1 MTWPPRPVDIDPIR
15 QDSSPRDTGRGGPS
29 RPDDTALPES
39 APPRYAELHLHT
51 SFSFLDGASHPEE
64 IVGRAAELGY
74 THLAITDHNG
84 LHGALEFARAAHDK
98 GITPITGAELT
109 LTDGSHLTLLV
120 ESRTGYA
127 NLCQLI
133 TAAHYQSSTPP
144 RITNP
149 TVAIDAPRP
158 PNLTQAEREPALDP
172 SLLRDH
178 AEGLILLT
186 GCREGTLSR
195 LVDAGRQTEA
205 QALLRQYVD
214 WFGPDSVVVELQH
227 NLTHGDTRRVRELS
241 RLAIAA
247 GLPCVATGNV
257 HYHRRERHR
266 LQDVLVAI
274 RSRSSLD
281 ATHRQR
287 RANSRFYLP
296 SAAEMAARFTDYP
309 EAVAM
314 SVTLAQRC
322 AAFDLTRNLDYE
334 FPDYPTPRAQ
344 QSPDDYLTE
353 VCAIA
358 FAERYPP
365 GHERREQAAKQL
377 GQELTLIRQHGLG
390 GFFLLHRDLLE
401 LAREV
406 ATEVR
411 EASGSPAAGLL
422 PPGRG
427 RGSSVS
433 SVVCYLIGL
442 SPVDPVE
449 HKLTLG
455 RFLNDELRSVPDI
468 DLDFPRE
475 IREKLIARIYE
486 VYPDRAGLICAFST
500 YRLRSAVRDVG
511 KALGLPIADLD
522 RISRLS
528 EPTSA
533 RHLAEQLGH
542 IPEYAARTQ
551 SPPWSF
557 LVELT
562 GQLAGMPRH
571 VGQHA
576 GGMVIA
582 SQPLVELAPMQ
593 PSAMPDRHL
602 IQWDKDSC
610 DDAGF
615 VKIDFLA
622 LGMMSLVEE
631 CMETIHQTHSD
642 EPMVDLSRIPLD
654 DPDVFAMIQRG
665 DTIGTFQIES
675 RAQIQTLLKVKPETL
690 GDLVVQVAI
699 IRPGPIIGGAVSP
712 YMQRRT
718 DPDYEPT
725 FDHPSLREILG
736 DTLGVI
742 LYQDQVIE
750 VAMAVAGFTAGQ
762 ADGLRRSITRKR
774 SKEAM
779 AAYWEQFRDGA
790 AKNAIEPVDE
800 PLARE
805 IFRKLLG
812 FAEYGF
818 PRAHAVSF
826 AVLAYQSCWLKFHYP
841 AAFTCAL
848 FNNQPMG
855 FYPPHVIVNDAKR
868 AEVRVRPPDINVSEV
883 RCTVEQKTVVRIGLN
898 YVEHLGDDAA
908 ARLVAER
915 DRNGPFRSLA
925 DVVRRVPLKRAAAES
940 LAAVGAFDGFGI
952 SRREAIWQIGLFI
965 APESHADRSVAAA
978 QPAADPLARTVRRR
992 RDTGPRVTQQA
1003 LELPTQQDM
1012 VELPAMPAWDR
1023 MAADYAGTG
1032 ISTLWHPM
1040 GLLRNQL
1047 PKEIARTTDFADL
1060 PHAMT
1065 LTFAGM
1071 VVCRQRPGTAK
1082 GITFL
1087 LMEDEFGL
1095 ANAIVYPDL
1104 YDAERLL
1111 VRGEPFLL
1119 ITGTLQK
1126 RDGTINL
1133 LATSIC
1139 PLTEARNRLPQI
1151 DSTPAPEVP
1160 AEIRVLDPI
1169 LLIES
1174 RGSHDI
1180 RDDDRREPVLALE
1193 TELRRIR
1200 PESHNYR

>member
-1 MTWPPRPVDIDPIR
+1 VTWPPRPVDIDPIR
-15 QDSSPRDTGRGGPS
+15 QDSSPRDTGRRGPS
-29 RPDDTALPES
+29 RPES

-98 GITPITGAELT
+98 GITPITGAEMT

-149 TVAIDAPRP
+149 TVAIDQPRL
-158 PNLTQAEREPALDP
+158 PNLTQEEREPALDP
-172 SLLRDH
+172 VLLRDH

-186 GCREGTLSR
+186 GCRDGTLSR
-195 LVDAGRQTEA
+195 LVDADRQPEA
-205 QALLRQYVD
+205 RALLRQYVD
-214 WFGPDSVVVELQH
+214 WFGPNSVVVELQH

-241 RLAIAA
+241 RLAAAA

-257 HYHRRERHR
+257 HYHQQDRHR
-266 LQDVLVAI
+266 LQDVMVAI
-274 RSRSSLD
+274 RSRGSLD

-287 RANSRFYLP
+287 RANSRFYLH
-296 SAAEMAARFTDYP
+296 SADEMAARFAAHP

-314 SVTLAQRC
+314 SVTLAERC

-334 FPDYPTPRAQ
+334 FPDYPTPRQ
-344 QSPDDYLTE
+344 QSPDDYLAE
-353 VCAIA
+353 VCSIE

-365 GHERREQAAKQL
+365 GHALREKAEKQL
-377 GQELTLIRQHGLG
+377 AQELTLIRHHNLG

-401 LAREV
+401 LAKQV
-406 ATEVR
+406 AAEVR
-411 EASGSPAAGLL
+411 EASGNPAAGLL

-455 RFLNDELRSVPDI
+455 RFLNEELRSVPDI

-511 KALGLPIADLD
+511 KALGLPTADLD

-571 VGQHA
+571 VGQHS

-631 CMETIHQTHSD
+631 CLETIHQTRSD
-642 EPMVDLSRIPLD
+642 EPMVDLSRIPFD
-654 DPDVFAMIQRG
+654 DPDVFTMIQRG
-665 DTIGTFQIES
+665 GTIGTFQIES
-675 RAQIQTLLKVKPETL
+675 RAQIQTLLKIKPETL

-718 DPDYEPT
+718 NPNYEPVY
-725 FDHPSLREILG
+725 DHPLVREVLE

-750 VAMAVAGFTAGQ
+750 VAMALAGFTAGQ

-779 AAYWEQFRDGA
+779 AAYWEEFRAGA
-790 AKNAIEPVDE
+790 AKKDVDE
-800 PLARE
+800 ETAKE
-805 IFRKLLG
+805 VFRKLLG

-826 AVLAYQSCWLKFHYP
+826 AVLAYQSCWLKYHYP

-868 AEVRVRPPDINVSEV
+868 SGARVRPPDINVSEV
-883 RCTVEQKTVVRIGLN
+883 RCTVEQKTIVRIGLN
-898 YVEHLGDDAA
+898 YVAQLSEDAA
-908 ARLVAER
+908 KRLVAER
-915 DRNGPFRSLA
+915 TTNGHFRSLA
-925 DVVRRVPLKRAAAES
+925 DLIRRVPLKRSAAES

-952 SRREAIWQIGLFI
+952 SRREAMWQIGLFI
-965 APESHADRSVAAA
+965 APESHTDWTM
-978 QPAADPLARTVRRR
+978 QPAQATDALGRPVRRR
-992 RDTGPRVTQQA
+992 KNTGPRVTQQA

-1032 ISTLWHPM
+1032 LSALWHPM
-1040 GLLRNQL
+1040 GLLRSQL
-1047 PKEIARTTDFADL
+1047 PKGIASTTDFERL
-1060 PHAMT
+1060 PHGMT
-1065 LTFAGM
+1065 LTVAGM

-1087 LMEDEFGL
+1087 LMEDEVGL
-1095 ANAIVYPDL
+1095 INIIVYPDL

-1111 VRGEPFLL
+1111 VRGEPFLM

-1126 RDGTINL
+1126 QHGTVNL
-1133 LATSIC
+1133 LATTIR

-1151 DSTPAPEVP
+1151 ESTPKPEVP

-1169 LLIES
+1169 LVIES
-1174 RGSHDI
+1174 RNGYDI
-1180 RDDDRREPVLALE
+1180 PDDAPREPVLALD

-1200 PESHNYR
+1200 TESHNYR

>member
-15 QDSSPRDTGRGGPS
+15 QDSSPRDTGRRGTA
-29 RPDDTALPES
+29 RPGEWHPEP
-39 APPRYAELHLHT
+39 APLRYAELHLHT

-84 LHGALEFARAAHDK
+84 LHGALEFAKAAHDK
-98 GITPITGAELT
+98 GIQPITGAELT

-133 TAAHYQSSTPP
+133 TAAHYQSSTRP

-149 TVAIDAPRP
+149 SVAIDEPRL

-172 SLLRDH
+172 TLLRDH

-186 GCREGTLSR
+186 GCRDGMLSR
-195 LVDAGRQTEA
+195 LVDAGRHTEA
-205 QALLRQYVD
+205 RSLLGQYVN
-214 WFGPDSVVVELQH
+214 WFGRDSVVVELQH

-241 RLAIAA
+241 RLATLV
-247 GLPCVATGNV
+247 GLPYVATGNV
-257 HYHRRERHR
+257 HYHRQERHR

-274 RSRSSLD
+274 RSRGSLD

-287 RANSRFYLP
+287 RANSRFYLH
-296 SAAEMAARFTDYP
+296 SAGEMAERFAAYP

-314 SVTLAQRC
+314 SKTLAERC
-322 AAFDLTRNLDYE
+322 AAFDLSKNLDYH
-334 FPDYPTPRAQ
+334 FPDYPTPRE
-344 QSPDDYLTE
+344 QSTDDHLSE
-353 VCAIA
+353 VCQIE
-358 FAERYPP
+358 FEERYPS
-365 GHERREQAAKQL
+365 GHERREQAGKQL
-377 GQELTLIRQHGLG
+377 DEELTLIRHHNLS

-401 LAREV
+401 LAKQV
-406 ATEVR
+406 AAEVR
-411 EASGSPAAGLL
+411 EASGNPAAGIL

-455 RFLNDELRSVPDI
+455 RFLNEELRSVPDI

-511 KALGLPIADLD
+511 KALGLPVADLD

-571 VGQHA
+571 VGQHS

-631 CMETIHQTHSD
+631 CLETIHQTHSD
-642 EPMVDLSRIPLD
+642 EPMVDLSRIPFD
-654 DPDVFAMIQRG
+654 DPGVFAMIQRG

-675 RAQIQTLLKVKPETL
+675 RAQIQTLLKVRPETL
-690 GDLVVQVAI
+690 ADLVVQVAI

-718 DPDYEPT
+718 NPDYEPT
-725 FDHPSLREILG
+725 YDHPSLKTVLG

-779 AAYWEQFRDGA
+779 AGYWEQFRDGA
-790 AKNAIEPVDE
+790 ATNAVEPVDE
-800 PLARE
+800 PRARE

-868 AEVRVRPPDINVSEV
+868 SGARVRPPDINVSEV
-883 RCTVEQKTVVRIGLN
+883 RCTVEQKTIVRIGLN
-898 YVEHLGDDAA
+898 YVAQLSEDAA
-908 ARLVAER
+908 TRLVAER
-915 DRNGPFRSLA
+915 TANGHFRSLA
-925 DVVRRVPLKRAAAES
+925 DLIRRVPLKRAAAES

-965 APESHADRSVAAA
+965 APESHADRTD
-978 QPAADPLARTVRRR
+978 QPARTTDAFGRTRRR
-992 RDTGPRVTQQA
+992 TMKQAVTQRA
-1003 LELPTQQDM
+1003 LELPVQQDM

-1032 ISTLWHPM
+1032 LSALWHPM
-1040 GLLRNQL
+1040 GLLRSQL
-1047 PKEIARTTDFADL
+1047 PAGIAKTTDFERL
-1060 PHAMT
+1060 PHGMT
-1065 LTFAGM
+1065 LTVAGM

-1087 LMEDEFGL
+1087 LMEDEVGL
-1095 ANAIVYPDL
+1095 VNVIVYPDL

-1111 VRGEPFLL
+1111 VRGEPFLM
-1119 ITGTLQK
+1119 ISGTLQK
-1126 RDGTINL
+1126 QHGTINL
-1133 LATSIC
+1133 LATSIQ
-1139 PLTEARNRLPQI
+1139 PLTEARSRLPRI
-1151 DSTPAPEVP
+1151 ESTPKPEVP
-1160 AEIRVLDPI
+1160 TEIRVLDPI
-1169 LLIES
+1169 LVIEPP
-1174 RGSHDI
+1174 GSSGLP
-1180 RDDDRREPVLALE
+1180 REPVVALD